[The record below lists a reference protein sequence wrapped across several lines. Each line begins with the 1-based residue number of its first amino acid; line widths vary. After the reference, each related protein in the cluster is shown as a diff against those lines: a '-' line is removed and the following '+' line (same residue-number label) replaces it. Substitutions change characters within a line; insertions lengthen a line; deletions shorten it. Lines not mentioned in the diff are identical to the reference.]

1 MNKKKNKV
9 RDTVAAKKR
18 AARGL
23 SLSDE
28 DAKRIE
34 SLAGKRLAYVVL
46 ESAFVKDQGWRLA
59 ICVEGEKGYYPTGTW
74 PFTGT
79 VGESRPIFVRG
90 TYEDAQKKVDV
101 LNERMGLTP
110 KDAAI
115 LVASTF

>member
-1 MNKKKNKV
+1 MNKKNKV

-18 AARGL
+18 AARNL
-23 SLSDE
+23 LSDE
-28 DAKRIE
+28 AAKRIE
-34 SLAGKRLAYVVL
+34 NLAGKRLAYVAL
-46 ESAFVKDQGWRLA
+46 ESAFIEGHGWRLA
-59 ICVEGEKGYYPTGTW
+59 VCIEGEKGYYPTGTW